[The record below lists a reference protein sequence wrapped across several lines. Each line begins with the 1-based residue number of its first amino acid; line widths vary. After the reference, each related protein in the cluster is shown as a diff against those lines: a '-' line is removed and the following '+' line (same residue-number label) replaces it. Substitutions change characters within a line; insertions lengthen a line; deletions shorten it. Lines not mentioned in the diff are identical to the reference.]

1 MDINYLKNNRGL
13 FVFSD
18 PGGAKPL
25 LGLITLIK
33 KNLKD
38 FRIVSDRTYSFFK
51 EFNLEVN
58 KPNINDDIDNFNPDF
73 IFTGTSYTSKIE
85 LEYLKKSKK
94 KKSFHIHL

>member
-1 MDINYLKNNRGL
+1 MEINYLKNKRGL

-18 PGGAKPL
+18 PGGAKPI

-33 KNLKD
+33 KELKNY
-38 FRIVSDRTYSFFK
+38 RIVSDRTYSFFK

-58 KPNINDDIDNFNPDF
+58 KPNIHDDIDNFNPDF

-85 LEYLKKSKK
+85 LEYIEKSKIK
-94 KKSFHIHL
+94 NIVSY